1 MPEMKVID
9 FLSGLFKM
17 FNLLVYKDGDNINV
31 ELAKLYYQNED
42 AYDITKYCRY
52 GKGNCR

>member
-1 MPEMKVID
+1 MPDMKVID

-31 ELAKLYYQNED
+31 ELAKVYYQNED
-42 AYDITKYCRY
+42 LQSM
-52 GKGNCR
+52 